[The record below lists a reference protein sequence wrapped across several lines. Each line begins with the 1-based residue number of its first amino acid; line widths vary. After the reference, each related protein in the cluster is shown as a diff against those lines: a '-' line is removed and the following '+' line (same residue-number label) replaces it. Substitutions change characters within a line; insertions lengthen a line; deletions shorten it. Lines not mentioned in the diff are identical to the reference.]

1 MLFSHTKPLKT
12 SWLTAWSSGVYP
24 LSEMALEPRQ
34 PARSAREIAIGIAL
48 ACATTVL
55 VLGGA
60 ELVARLFEPAAKA
73 KPADYITDWQDWD
86 GDFYTVKSTAVGW
99 PPWEDYNTEGLRD
112 REHTLLKRASSWRVA
127 CLGDSVTLGYE
138 IRPEQAWPQALEE
151 LAGAEGRDL
160 DVMNVA
166 LGGWA
171 TRQELI
177 AYRRIARRYHPD
189 QVLVGICLNDV
200 AEMQNNLARPPKAIA
215 ALYRRSALVRRLVGA
230 QEREIGAVEELFR
243 VPEAANVRRGY
254 ERMFADLRTLRD
266 ETTADGAR
274 FGIVVFPFRFQ
285 VAAGAPPPRAQAEIA
300 EFCRRERIPF
310 LDVLP
315 ALARLGEAAFHD
327 YDHFSPR
334 GARLVAEQ
342 VLESSL
348 LPGSAGAE
356 AGAEA
361 GAASAPEAV
370 ATEEGPPDLPRLREA
385 LAAPDAARR
394 LAAAR
399 ALSTLGE
406 QAAPLA
412 NELARALDDKSGE
425 VRGAAAWALGEIG
438 AAAAPAGPR
447 LLELLRDGD
456 PRVRSGAAHAL
467 GEIGVP
473 SGSGMSELVA
483 CLADPDERVRWRAA
497 DALGKIGPGADA
509 VAPLAALV
517 RDVAGPGRAEAAQ
530 ALGRIGP
537 PAQGAV
543 PELIEAASDP
553 RLEVRSR
560 AVWALGRIGPAAA
573 QAVGALR
580 AALDDP
586 ELRWRAADALGGI
599 GPPAAAAVPDLVR
612 RLDDP
617 SSNVRWRVATALGA
631 IGGRQALRAL
641 AVAAADPAE
650 NVRLAAVTDLVQ
662 LGAERA
668 LAEPALL
675 VALHDPDSRV
685 RRQAV
690 RGLGRLGRV
699 SPAARRGLEG
709 ASHDPDEAVREK
721 AASLL
726 ARQGL

>member
-1 MLFSHTKPLKT
+1 
-12 SWLTAWSSGVYP
+12 
-24 LSEMALEPRQ
+24 MAGGAVR
-34 PARSAREIAIGIAL
+34 PARGRVREVAVGVTL
-48 ACATTVL
+48 ASVTTVL
-55 VLGGA
+55 CLGGA
-60 ELVARLFEPAAKA
+60 ELAARRAEPAAK
-73 KPADYITDWQDWD
+73 PHADYITDWQAWD
-86 GDFYTVKSTAVGW
+86 GEFYTVKSTAVGW

-112 REHTLLKRASSWRVA
+112 REHTLVKRASAWRVA

-177 AYRRIARRYHPD
+177 AYRRIVRRYHPD

-200 AEMQNNLARPPKAIA
+200 AEMQNNLARPPRALA
-215 ALYRRSALVRRLVGA
+215 ALYRRSALVRWLVGA
-230 QEREIGAVEELFR
+230 REREIGAVEELFR
-243 VPEAANVRRGY
+243 TPVAANVRRGY
-254 ERMFADLRTLRD
+254 ERMFADLRALRD
-266 ETTADGAR
+266 EAAADGAR

-285 VAAGAPPPRAQAEIA
+285 VAAGAPPPLAQAEIS

-310 LDVLP
+310 LDPLP
-315 ALARLGEAAFHD
+315 SLARLGEAAYHD
-327 YDHFSPR
+327 YDHLSPQ
-334 GARLVAEQ
+334 GARLVAEG

-348 LPGSAGAE
+348 LPAGTGTD
-356 AGAEA
+356 AGGVSPPA
-361 GAASAPEAV
+361 AV
-370 ATEEGPPDLPRLREA
+370 ATGKGPPDLARLREA
-385 LAAPDAARR
+385 LAAADAPRR
-394 LAAAR
+394 VAAAR

-406 QAAPLA
+406 QAAPLV
-412 NELARALDDKSGE
+412 NDLALALDDESAE
-425 VRGAAAWALGEIG
+425 VRAAAAWTLGEIG
-438 AAAAPAGPR
+438 GPAASAGPR
-447 LLELLRDGD
+447 LLQLLRDAD
-456 PRVRSGAAHAL
+456 PLVRSGAAHAL
-467 GEIGVP
+467 GEIGAPASSSVP
-473 SGSGMSELVA
+473 QLVA
-483 CLADPDERVRWRAA
+483 CLADADERVRWRAA

-509 VAPLAALV
+509 VAPLATLV
-517 RDVAGPGRAEAAQ
+517 RDAAGPGRGLAAQ
-530 ALGRIGP
+530 ALGRVGP
-537 PAQGAV
+537 PAKSAV
-543 PELIEAASDP
+543 PDLIEAASDA
-553 RLEVRSR
+553 RVDVRSQ

-573 QAVGALR
+573 PAVGVLR

-599 GPPAAAAVPDLVR
+599 GPSASAAVPDLLR

-641 AVAAADPAE
+641 AAAASDAAE
-650 NVRLAAVTDLVQ
+650 NVRLAAVTDLVE
-662 LGAERA
+662 LEAEPA

-690 RGLGRLGRV
+690 RGLGRLGHV

-709 ASHDPDEAVREK
+709 ASHDPDDAVRQK

-726 ARQGL
+726 ARKGL